1 MSQVSHQDI
10 MDALN
15 YAQKKYWQYT
25 NSDVASTKNIE
36 KEINDMD
43 ERRLMNG
50 MKKGMTV
57 VVVERPNLRG
67 WRGTIE
73 AFDYDHLRV
82 GVWFSGRERLFWFAP
97 SNLRIEYQNGHQHV
111 IFDEADTKR
120 RLNALY
126 GVASDYKPKKVIYD
140 EAAGVTVVLWMDGT
154 KTIVRAAEG
163 EEHDAYLGYCIA
175 LAKKMHGTNSALKRD
190 LEKVLVM
197 KEDKK
202 LDTPLPTMK
211 ELANKVTDVMQMIHD
226 CGF

>member
-1 MSQVSHQDI
+1 MDRPTFANARDAWLKYVDTDI
-10 MDALN
+10 F
-15 YAQKKYWQYT
+15 YT
-25 NSDVASTKNIE
+25 DYIV
-36 KEINDMD
+36 KENERNMD

-57 VVVERPNLRG
+57 VVVEHPNKRG

-73 AFDYDHLRV
+73 AFDYNNLRV
-82 GVWFSGRERLFWFAP
+82 GVRFSAQEKLSWFAP
-97 SNLRIEYQNGHQHV
+97 SNLHIEYQIGYRYAT
-111 IFDEADTKR
+111 FAEADAKR
-120 RLNALY
+120 RLNARY

-190 LEKVLVM
+190 LEKVLVV

-202 LDTPLPTMK
+202 LNIPLLTME
-211 ELANKVTDVMQMIHD
+211 ELANKMTEVMQKFSNAMAK
-226 CGF
+226 GE